1 MALANPLL
9 IQRLMARRACAWDLR
24 RPRRFQWQNIS
35 GGGLVVMGVLL
46 PCPLFSGVLPESPTL
61 ARSGVFTRCPAAR
74 HRKSS
79 VSHPLKN
86 QVA

>member
-1 MALANPLL
+1 M
-9 IQRLMARRACAWDLR
+9 QELMARRACAWTLR
-24 RPRRFQWQNIS
+24 RPGRFQGQNISAKIS

-61 ARSGVFTRCPAAR
+61 AGSGVFTRCPAAR
-74 HRKSS
+74 HRKSRI
-79 VSHPLKN
+79 SHPLKN